1 MFLDDASTNIKKAV
15 IRSQHVQRNWDL
27 SQEMHQ
33 GDIDLLVHAATN
45 CPSKQNFKF
54 YDLHVITNRNS
65 IEEIH
70 KNTNGLGITNEETGN
85 AEFTTNSQVLEHS
98 LFIFTDTV
106 RSPKYIEKW
115 KNHDGELEKNWIR
128 DQHMAIGIAA
138 GYVNIIASQLDY
150 RTGYCACF
158 INEPIQEIIGSNNS
172 IELMIGVGIKDDSLD
187 RKVHH
192 KTGRM
197 LHSFVKEPITVHY
210 HR

>member
-85 AEFTTNSQVLEHS
+85 AEFTTNSQVLAHS
-98 LFIFTDTV
+98 LFIFTDTI
-106 RSPKYIEKW
+106 RSTKYEEKW
-115 KNHDGELEKNWIR
+115 KNDDGGLDQNWMR
-128 DQHMAIGIAA
+128 DQDMAIGIAA
-138 GYVNIIASQLDY
+138 GYINVIASQLGY
-150 RTGYCACF
+150 GTGCCACF
-158 INEPIQEIIGSNNS
+158 HNEPIQEIIGATDRVV
-172 IELMIGVGIKDDSLD
+172 LMMGVGIKDDSLN
-187 RKVHH
+187 RRVHH
-192 KTGRM
+192 ETGRM
-197 LHSFVKEPITVHY
+197 MHTFVKEPITVHY
-210 HR
+210 DL